1 MAVFKSK
8 INNKSD
14 AFSKN
19 KSEFSELIKKME
31 DIYGRAEKVSER
43 RRQKFIERGQLTPR
57 ERLSKIL
64 DQDTA
69 FIELFNMISYLVDD
83 DNYDTSISGGSI
95 IAGIGF
101 ISGVRCLVF
110 VDDSGINAGALTA
123 KSIDKALGCLN
134 ISLRQKL
141 PFIHLVES
149 SGINLMNYTVE
160 FWSNTG
166 GMFYGLA
173 KLSAAGIPTIAV
185 LHGLSTAGGAYQPG
199 MSDYVIGVKKN
210 GMAALAGPAL
220 LKAATGEI
228 ALNEELGGSEMHAR
242 VTGLVEYLADDDEH
256 ALRIVRDLID
266 KIDWNTKILKRQ
278 PILYEEPFYDT
289 KELIGIVSVD
299 YKVPYDVRELI
310 ARIVD
315 GSDFIDFKAEYGVS
329 TVCVQTKINGYSCGI
344 IGNNGP
350 IDPNG
355 ATKSAQFIQLCDQSD
370 IPLIFLSNTT
380 GFMVGKQTEQLG
392 MIKHGSKLIQAV
404 SNVKVPKITLNV
416 GASFGAGNYA
426 MCGKAYEPDFIFSW
440 PNAKIGVMGGEQA
453 AKTMEQVMISS
464 AERKGTNID
473 ETKLKSQLTE
483 ITEKYNSQS
492 DAFVTSGRGLDYGLI
507 NPIDTRKIIGFL
519 LETFWESKH
528 RATKPNSFGIAR
540 M

>member
-8 INNKSD
+8 IDNKSD

-19 KSEFSELIKKME
+19 KSEFSGLIKKME

-43 RRQKFIERGQLTPR
+43 RRQKFIDRGQLTPR

-123 KSIDKALGCLN
+123 KSIDKALECLN

-266 KIDWNTKILKRQ
+266 KIDWNTKILKRE
-278 PILYEEPFYDT
+278 PILYEEPIYDT
-289 KELIGIVSVD
+289 KELSGIVSVD

-315 GSDFIDFKAEYGVS
+315 GSDFIDFKAEYGGS

-473 ETKLKSQLTE
+473 ETKLKSKLTE

-507 NPIDTRKIIGFL
+507 NPIDTRKILGFL

>member
-14 AFSKN
+14 VFSKN

-31 DIYGRAEKVSER
+31 DIYSRAEKVSER
-43 RRQKFIERGQLTPR
+43 RRQKFIDRGQLTPR

-134 ISLRQKL
+134 ISLSQKL

-266 KIDWNTKILKRQ
+266 KIDWNTKILKRE
-278 PILYEEPFYDT
+278 PILYEEPIYDT
-289 KELIGIVSVD
+289 KELSGIVSVD

-507 NPIDTRKIIGFL
+507 NPIDTRKILGFL

>member
-8 INNKSD
+8 IDNKSD

-266 KIDWNTKILKRQ
+266 KIDWNTKILKRE
-278 PILYEEPFYDT
+278 PILYEEPIYDT
-289 KELIGIVSVD
+289 KELSGIVSVD
-299 YKVPYDVRELI
+299 YKVPYDIRELI

-507 NPIDTRKIIGFL
+507 NPIDTRKILGFL

>member
-8 INNKSD
+8 IDNKSD

-266 KIDWNTKILKRQ
+266 KIDWNTKILKRE
-278 PILYEEPFYDT
+278 PILYEEPIYDT
-289 KELIGIVSVD
+289 KELSGIVSVD

-473 ETKLKSQLTE
+473 ETKLKSKLTE

-507 NPIDTRKIIGFL
+507 NPIDTRKILGFL

>member
-14 AFSKN
+14 VFSKN

-31 DIYGRAEKVSER
+31 DIYCRAEKVSER
-43 RRQKFIERGQLTPR
+43 RRQKFIDRGQLTPR

-110 VDDSGINAGALTA
+110 VDDSGINAEALTA

-266 KIDWNTKILKRQ
+266 KIDWNTKILKRE
-278 PILYEEPFYDT
+278 PILYEEPIYDT
-289 KELIGIVSVD
+289 KELSGIVSVD

-507 NPIDTRKIIGFL
+507 NPIDTRKILGFL

>member
-8 INNKSD
+8 IDNKSD

-278 PILYEEPFYDT
+278 PILYEEPIYDT

-507 NPIDTRKIIGFL
+507 NPTDTRKILGFL

>member
-8 INNKSD
+8 IDNKSD

-266 KIDWNTKILKRQ
+266 KIDWNTKILKRE
-278 PILYEEPFYDT
+278 PILYEEPIYDT

-507 NPIDTRKIIGFL
+507 NPIDTRKILGFL

>member
-8 INNKSD
+8 INNQSD
-14 AFSKN
+14 VFSKN
-19 KSEFSELIKKME
+19 KSEFSELNKKME

-43 RRQKFIERGQLTPR
+43 RRQKFIDRGQLTPR

-83 DNYDTSISGGSI
+83 DNFDTSISGGSI

-123 KSIDKALGCLN
+123 KSIDKALGCLS

-256 ALRIVRDLID
+256 ALGIVRDLID
-266 KIDWNTKILKRQ
+266 KIDWNTKVLKRQ
-278 PILYEEPFYDT
+278 SISYEEPIYDI

-329 TVCVQTKINGYSCGI
+329 TVCVQAKINGYSCGI

-464 AERKGTNID
+464 AERKGTSID

-507 NPIDTRKIIGFL
+507 NPIDTRKILGFL

>member
-1 MAVFKSK
+1 MAVFTSK
-8 INNKSD
+8 INSKSD
-14 AFSKN
+14 LFNKN
-19 KSEFSELIKKME
+19 RADFAKLIKKME
-31 DIYGRAEKVSER
+31 DIHSRAERVSER
-43 RRQKFIERGQLTPR
+43 RRSKFIERGQLTPR
-57 ERLSKIL
+57 ERLSKLL
-64 DQDTA
+64 DKDEN
-69 FIELFNMISYLVDD
+69 FIELFNMISFLVDD
-83 DNYDTSISGGSI
+83 DNHDTSVSGGSI

-101 ISGVRCLVF
+101 VCGVRCLVF

-123 KSIDKALGCLN
+123 KSIDKALGCLD
-134 ISLRQKL
+134 ISLKQKL

-228 ALNEELGGSEMHAR
+228 AKNEELGGSEMHSR
-242 VTGLVEYLADDDEH
+242 VTGLVEYLADNDPH
-256 ALRIVRDLID
+256 AIEIVRDLIS
-266 KIDWNTKILKRQ
+266 KIDWNSKILKREFVEFQ
-278 PILYEEPFYDT
+278 EPIYDCG
-289 KELIGIVSVD
+289 EISGVVPID
-299 YKVPYDVRELI
+299 YKVPYDIRELI

-315 GSDFIDFKAEYGVS
+315 GSDFLDFKPQYGIS
-329 TVCVQTKINGYSCGI
+329 TVCVHTKINGFTCGI

-370 IPLIFLSNTT
+370 TPLIFLSNTT

-426 MCGKAYEPDFIFSW
+426 MSGKAYEPDFIFSW

-453 AKTMEQVMISS
+453 AKTMEQVMIAS
-464 AERKGTNID
+464 AERKGKAID
-473 ETKLKSQLTE
+473 NEKLKSQLVE
-483 ITEKYNSQS
+483 ITKKYNSQS
-492 DAFVTSGRGLDYGLI
+492 DAFITSGRGLDYGLI
-507 NPIDTRKIIGFL
+507 NPIDTRKILGFL

-528 RATKPNSFGIAR
+528 RAMKPNSFGIAR

>member
-14 AFSKN
+14 VFSKN

-31 DIYGRAEKVSER
+31 DIYCRAETVSER
-43 RRQKFIERGQLTPR
+43 RRQKFIDRGQLTPR

-266 KIDWNTKILKRQ
+266 KIDWNTKILKRE
-278 PILYEEPFYDT
+278 PILYEEPIYDT
-289 KELIGIVSVD
+289 KELSGIVSVD

-507 NPIDTRKIIGFL
+507 NPIDTRKILGFL

-528 RATKPNSFGIAR
+528 RAIKPNSFGIAR

>member
-14 AFSKN
+14 VFSKN

-43 RRQKFIERGQLTPR
+43 RRQKFIDRGQLTPR

-266 KIDWNTKILKRQ
+266 KIDWNTKILKRE
-278 PILYEEPFYDT
+278 PILYEEPIYDT
-289 KELIGIVSVD
+289 KELSGIVSVD

-473 ETKLKSQLTE
+473 EAKLKSQLTE

-507 NPIDTRKIIGFL
+507 NPIDTRKILGFL

>member
-8 INNKSD
+8 LKNEAD
-14 AFSKN
+14 VFSKN

-31 DIYGRAEKVSER
+31 DIYSRAEKVSER
-43 RRQKFIERGQLTPR
+43 RRQKFIDRGQLTPR

-64 DQDTA
+64 DQDSE
-69 FIELFNMISYLVDD
+69 FVELFNMINYLVDED
-83 DNYDTSISGGSI
+83 DHDTSISGGSI

-101 ISGVRCLVF
+101 ISSVKCLVF

-134 ISLRQKL
+134 ISLKQKL

-220 LKAATGEI
+220 LKAATGETS
-228 ALNEELGGSEMHAR
+228 LSDELGGSEMHAR
-242 VTGLVEYLADDDEH
+242 VTGLVEYLADDDEQ
-256 ALRIVRDLID
+256 ALKIVRDLID
-266 KIDWNTKILKRQ
+266 KLDWNTKILKREA
-278 PILYEEPFYDT
+278 ILYEEPIYATEDLT
-289 KELIGIVSVD
+289 SIVPID
-299 YKVPYDVRELI
+299 YRVPYDVRELI
-310 ARIVD
+310 ARVVD
-315 GSDFIDFKAEYGVS
+315 GSDFIDFKAQYGVS
-329 TVCVQTKINGYSCGI
+329 TVCVQAKINGYACGI

-370 IPLIFLSNTT
+370 TPLIFLSNTT

-404 SNVKVPKITLNV
+404 SNVKVPKVTLNV

-473 ETKLKSQLTE
+473 EKKLKSQLNE

-492 DAFVTSGRGLDYGLI
+492 DAFFTSGRGLDYGLI
-507 NPIDTRKIIGFL
+507 NPKDTRKILGFL

>member
-8 INNKSD
+8 IDNKSD
-14 AFSKN
+14 AFCKN

-266 KIDWNTKILKRQ
+266 KIDWNTKILKRE
-278 PILYEEPFYDT
+278 PILYEEPIYDT
-289 KELIGIVSVD
+289 KELSGIVSVD

-507 NPIDTRKIIGFL
+507 NPIDTRKILGFL

>member
-8 INNKSD
+8 IDNKSD

-278 PILYEEPFYDT
+278 PILYEEPIYDT

-404 SNVKVPKITLNV
+404 SNAKVPKITLNV

-507 NPIDTRKIIGFL
+507 NPSDTRKIIGFL

>member
-8 INNKSD
+8 IDNKSD

-256 ALRIVRDLID
+256 ALRTVSYTHLTLP
-266 KIDWNTKILKRQ
+266 TK
-278 PILYEEPFYDT
+278 
-289 KELIGIVSVD
+289 
-299 YKVPYDVRELI
+299 
-310 ARIVD
+310 A
-315 GSDFIDFKAEYGVS
+315 
-329 TVCVQTKINGYSCGI
+329 
-344 IGNNGP
+344 
-350 IDPNG
+350 
-355 ATKSAQFIQLCDQSD
+355 
-370 IPLIFLSNTT
+370 
-380 GFMVGKQTEQLG
+380 
-392 MIKHGSKLIQAV
+392 
-404 SNVKVPKITLNV
+404 
-416 GASFGAGNYA
+416 
-426 MCGKAYEPDFIFSW
+426 
-440 PNAKIGVMGGEQA
+440 
-453 AKTMEQVMISS
+453 
-464 AERKGTNID
+464 
-473 ETKLKSQLTE
+473 
-483 ITEKYNSQS
+483 
-492 DAFVTSGRGLDYGLI
+492 
-507 NPIDTRKIIGFL
+507 
-519 LETFWESKH
+519 
-528 RATKPNSFGIAR
+528 
-540 M
+540 

>member
-14 AFSKN
+14 VFSKN

-43 RRQKFIERGQLTPR
+43 RRQKFIDRGQLTPR

-242 VTGLVEYLADDDEH
+242 VTGLVEYLADDDKH

-266 KIDWNTKILKRQ
+266 KIDWNTKILKRE
-278 PILYEEPFYDT
+278 PILYEEPIYDT
-289 KELIGIVSVD
+289 KELSGIVSVD

-507 NPIDTRKIIGFL
+507 NPIDTRKILGFL

>member
-14 AFSKN
+14 VFSKN

-43 RRQKFIERGQLTPR
+43 RRQKFIDRGQLTPR

-266 KIDWNTKILKRQ
+266 KIDWNTKILKRE
-278 PILYEEPFYDT
+278 PILYEEPIYDT

-507 NPIDTRKIIGFL
+507 NPIDTRKILGFL

>member
-14 AFSKN
+14 VFSKN

-43 RRQKFIERGQLTPR
+43 RRQKFIDRGQLTPR

-266 KIDWNTKILKRQ
+266 KIDWNTKILKRE
-278 PILYEEPFYDT
+278 PILYEEPIYDI
-289 KELIGIVSVD
+289 KELSGIVSVD

-507 NPIDTRKIIGFL
+507 NPIDTRKILGFL

>member
-14 AFSKN
+14 VFSKN

-43 RRQKFIERGQLTPR
+43 RRQKFIDRGQLTPR

-278 PILYEEPFYDT
+278 PILYEEPIYDT

-507 NPIDTRKIIGFL
+507 NPTDTRKILGFL

>member
-14 AFSKN
+14 VFSKN

-31 DIYGRAEKVSER
+31 DIYCRAEKVSER
-43 RRQKFIERGQLTPR
+43 RRQKFIDRGQLTPR

-266 KIDWNTKILKRQ
+266 KIDWNTKILKRE
-278 PILYEEPFYDT
+278 PILYEEPIYDT
-289 KELIGIVSVD
+289 KELSGIVSVD

-507 NPIDTRKIIGFL
+507 NPIDTRKILGFL

>member
-14 AFSKN
+14 VFSKN

-43 RRQKFIERGQLTPR
+43 RRQKFIDRGQLTPR

-266 KIDWNTKILKRQ
+266 KIDWNTKILKRE
-278 PILYEEPFYDT
+278 PILYEEPIYDT
-289 KELIGIVSVD
+289 KELSGIVSVD

-473 ETKLKSQLTE
+473 ETKLKSKLTE

-507 NPIDTRKIIGFL
+507 NPTDTRKILGFL

>member
-14 AFSKN
+14 VFSKN

-43 RRQKFIERGQLTPR
+43 RRQKFIDRGQLTPR

-266 KIDWNTKILKRQ
+266 KIDWNTKVLKRQ
-278 PILYEEPFYDT
+278 SISYEEPIYDI

-473 ETKLKSQLTE
+473 EVKLKSRLTE

-507 NPIDTRKIIGFL
+507 NPIDTRKILGFL

>member
-43 RRQKFIERGQLTPR
+43 RRQKFIDRGQLTPR

-266 KIDWNTKILKRQ
+266 KIDWNTKILKRE
-278 PILYEEPFYDT
+278 PILYEEPIYDT
-289 KELIGIVSVD
+289 KELSGIVSVD

-473 ETKLKSQLTE
+473 EVKLKSQLTE

-507 NPIDTRKIIGFL
+507 NPIDTRKILGFL

>member
-14 AFSKN
+14 VFIKN

-31 DIYGRAEKVSER
+31 DIYCRAEKVSER
-43 RRQKFIERGQLTPR
+43 RRQKFIDRGQLTPR

-64 DQDTA
+64 DKDSV

-266 KIDWNTKILKRQ
+266 KIDWNTKILKRE
-278 PILYEEPFYDT
+278 PILYEEPIYDT

-507 NPIDTRKIIGFL
+507 NPIDTRKILGFL

>member
-14 AFSKN
+14 VFSKN

-266 KIDWNTKILKRQ
+266 KIDWNTKILKRE
-278 PILYEEPFYDT
+278 PILYEEPIYDT
-289 KELIGIVSVD
+289 KELSGIVSVD

-507 NPIDTRKIIGFL
+507 NPIDTRKILGFL
-519 LETFWESKH
+519 LEIFWESKH

>member
-14 AFSKN
+14 VFSKN

-507 NPIDTRKIIGFL
+507 NPIDTRKILGFL

>member
-14 AFSKN
+14 VFSKN

-43 RRQKFIERGQLTPR
+43 RRQKFIDRGQLTPR

-266 KIDWNTKILKRQ
+266 KIDWNTKILKRE
-278 PILYEEPFYDT
+278 PTLYEEPIYDT
-289 KELIGIVSVD
+289 KELSGIVSVD

-507 NPIDTRKIIGFL
+507 NPIDTRKILGFL

>member
-8 INNKSD
+8 IDNKSD

-43 RRQKFIERGQLTPR
+43 RRQKFIDRGQLTPR

-266 KIDWNTKILKRQ
+266 KIDWNTKILKRE
-278 PILYEEPFYDT
+278 PILYEEPIYDT

-507 NPIDTRKIIGFL
+507 NPIDTRKILGFL

>member
-14 AFSKN
+14 VFSKN

-43 RRQKFIERGQLTPR
+43 RRQKFIDRGQLTPR

-266 KIDWNTKILKRQ
+266 KIDWNTKILKRE
-278 PILYEEPFYDT
+278 PILYEEPIYDT

-344 IGNNGP
+344 IGYNGP

-464 AERKGTNID
+464 ADRKGTNID

-507 NPIDTRKIIGFL
+507 NPTDTRKILGFL

>member
-14 AFSKN
+14 VFSKN

-266 KIDWNTKILKRQ
+266 KIDWNTKILKRE
-278 PILYEEPFYDT
+278 PILYEEPIYDT
-289 KELIGIVSVD
+289 KELSGIVSVD

-507 NPIDTRKIIGFL
+507 NPIDTRKILGFL

>member
-14 AFSKN
+14 VFSKN

-43 RRQKFIERGQLTPR
+43 RRQKFIDRGQLTPR

-83 DNYDTSISGGSI
+83 DNNDTSISGGSI

-266 KIDWNTKILKRQ
+266 KIDWNTKILKRE
-278 PILYEEPFYDT
+278 PILYEEPIYDA
-289 KELIGIVSVD
+289 KALSGIVSVV
-299 YKVPYDVRELI
+299 YKVHYDVRELI

-473 ETKLKSQLTE
+473 EVKLKSQLTE

-507 NPIDTRKIIGFL
+507 NPADTRKILGFL

>member
-14 AFSKN
+14 VFSKN

-31 DIYGRAEKVSER
+31 DIYVRAEKVSER
-43 RRQKFIERGQLTPR
+43 RRQKFIDRGQLTPR

-101 ISGVRCLVF
+101 ISGVRCLLF

-266 KIDWNTKILKRQ
+266 KIDWNTKVLKRQ
-278 PILYEEPFYDT
+278 SISYEEPIYDI

-329 TVCVQTKINGYSCGI
+329 TVCVQAKINGYSCGI

-507 NPIDTRKIIGFL
+507 NPIDTRKILGFL